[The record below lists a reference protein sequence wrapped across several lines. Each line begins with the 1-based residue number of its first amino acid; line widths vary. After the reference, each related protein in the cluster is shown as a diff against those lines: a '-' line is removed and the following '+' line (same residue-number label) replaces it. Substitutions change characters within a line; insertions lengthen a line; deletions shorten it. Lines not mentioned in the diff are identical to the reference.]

1 MSEVK
6 RMDLSPPP
14 MRSSSPYVPRG
25 YSSTVKQEFI
35 PSAIYE
41 APPLRPVG
49 APHTT
54 EMLVQIETL

>member
-54 EMLVQIETL
+54 